1 MYIYIL
7 EKFKNIHNPN
17 EVYSADTVIKVS
29 DSRHK
34 EILKNMKKK
43 QKNLIR
49 EATEEEI
56 NSFLKSIQEKDIT
69 SNDEETAN
77 QEETEGDITSND
89 EKSLADNEKVEIEEG
104 GDNNDK

>member
-7 EKFKNIHNPN
+7 EKFKNIHDPN

-29 DSRHK
+29 DSRYK

-49 EATEEEI
+49 EATAEEI
-56 NSFLKSIQEKDIT
+56 NSFSKSIQEKDIT
-69 SNDEETAN
+69 SNDEETTN
-77 QEETEGDITSND
+77 QEETNGDITSND
-89 EKSLADNEKVEIEEG
+89 EKSLADNENVELEEEG
-104 GDNNDK
+104 GNNDK

>member
-69 SNDEETAN
+69 SNDEETPN

>member
-69 SNDEETAN
+69 SNDE
-77 QEETEGDITSND
+77 
-89 EKSLADNEKVEIEEG
+89 KSLADNEKVEIEEG